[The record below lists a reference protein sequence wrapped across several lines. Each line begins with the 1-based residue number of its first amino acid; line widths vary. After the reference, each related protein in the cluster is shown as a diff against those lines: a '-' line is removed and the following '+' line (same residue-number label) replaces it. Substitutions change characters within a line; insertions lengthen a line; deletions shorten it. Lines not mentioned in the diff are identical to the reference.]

1 MARRSSK
8 PPGGSAFDAGLR
20 HLARRAHS
28 RSELNRKLRRRGYD
42 EDDVEKGLDRLAE
55 MGYLDDAAFAVGHVR
70 RRSPS
75 LGPAALAAE
84 LAARGVDRRLTGV
97 ALGSLSDADQ
107 LAAAVRLVQR
117 QGVRKP
123 PASYQE
129 LLDSAGTKLLRR
141 GFSLG
146 IAREAC
152 RAVWLGTSAN

>member
-1 MARRSSK
+1 MPRRSSK
-8 PPGGSAFDAGLR
+8 PPAGSAFHAGLR

-28 RSELNRKLRRRGYD
+28 RSELHRKLRRRGYGED
-42 EDDVEKGLDRLAE
+42 EVEQGLDRLAE
-55 MGYLDDAAFAVGHVR
+55 LGYLDDAAFAEGHVR

-75 LGPAALAAE
+75 LGPLALAAE
-84 LAARGVDRRLTGV
+84 LAARGVDRGLTRL
-97 ALGSLSDADQ
+97 ALDGLSDADQ

-117 QGVRKP
+117 QGARKP

-129 LLDSAGTKLLRR
+129 LLAAAGSKLLRR

-152 RAVWLGTSAN
+152 RVVWLGTSGN